1 MKAVVFDGHGLELK
15 ELPPPR
21 PAEGEVLIAVEAC
34 GICRTDL
41 HVVDGELSEPKLPL
55 IPGHQVVGRI
65 IESRSALAVGQ
76 RVGVAW
82 LASTCGTCKF
92 CLNGRENL
100 CRQALFTGYTRDGGY
115 AEMLLASADFVY
127 ELGDDIDPVSFSPL
141 MCGGLIGWRAYK
153 FARESLPVGGRLGIF
168 GFGSAAHIIA
178 QIARAD
184 NFKVSAFVRHGDQ
197 EAADFARKQGVDFAG
212 FSDEMPPQLLD
223 AAIVFAP
230 AGELVPAALRAS
242 ERGAAII
249 LGGIHMSAIPS
260 FPYELLW
267 GERSLK
273 SVANLTREDAREF
286 FGLLTGGQIEI
297 STRVETRPLAEA
309 EGALAEL
316 RAGKVKGSL
325 SLKP

>member
-1 MKAVVFDGHGLELK
+1 MKAVVFDGHRLELK
-15 ELPPPR
+15 DEETPR

-34 GICRTDL
+34 GVCRTDL
-41 HVVDGELSEPKLPL
+41 HVVDGELSKPKLPL

-65 IESRSALAVGQ
+65 IESRSALAVGR

-82 LASTCGTCKF
+82 LASTCCSCKF
-92 CLNGRENL
+92 CLDGRENL

-115 AEMLLASADFVY
+115 ADMLVASADYVY
-127 ELGDDIDPVSFSPL
+127 ELSDDIDPISFSPL

-153 FARESLPVGGRLGIF
+153 FARESLPAGGRLGIY

-184 NFKVSAFVRHGDQ
+184 NFRVSAFVRHGDQ
-197 EAADFARKQGVDFAG
+197 EAADFALEQGVDWAG
-212 FSDEMPPQLLD
+212 FSDELPPQLLD

-230 AGELVPAALRAS
+230 AGELVPAALRAT
-242 ERGAAII
+242 ERGAAVI

-260 FPYELLW
+260 FPYEILW

-273 SVANLTREDAREF
+273 SVANLTRMDGREF
-286 FGLLTGGQIEI
+286 FGLLSGGRIKI
-297 STRVETRPLAEA
+297 STQVETRPLAEA
-309 EGALAEL
+309 EGALADL